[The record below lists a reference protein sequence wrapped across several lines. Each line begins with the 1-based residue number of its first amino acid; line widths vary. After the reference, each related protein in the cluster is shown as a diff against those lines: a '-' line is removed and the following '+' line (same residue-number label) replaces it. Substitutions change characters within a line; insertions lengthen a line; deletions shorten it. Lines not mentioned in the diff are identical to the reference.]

1 VNYLLHAEV
10 LWDKVPEDH
19 AGQYPFSLP
28 AVTAL
33 HTPFR
38 FKSPVTFLIG
48 ENGSGKS
55 SLLEAIA
62 VAYGFNPEG
71 GSKNFTFFTEN
82 SHSGLYQFLRLG
94 KGVKTP
100 KTAYFLRAES
110 FYNVAT
116 NIDALDREQGFGP
129 PLINSYGG
137 RSLHTMSHGESFLA
151 LMLNRFGPN
160 GFYLLDEPEV
170 ALSPANQLTMLARI
184 HQLVL
189 EGCQFIISTHSP
201 MLMAYPGAEIF
212 QIVDDS
218 IQRIDYKETDHYRIT
233 RQFLNN
239 PEGILKTLL
248 ED

>member
-1 VNYLLHAEV
+1 MIYLVQAEV
-10 LWDKVPEDH
+10 RWDKVPIEH
-19 AGQYPFSLP
+19 RVHYPFSLS
-28 AVTAL
+28 AVNAL
-33 HTPFR
+33 QNPLR
-38 FKSPVTFLIG
+38 FHSPVTFIIG

-55 SLLEAIA
+55 TLLEAMA

-71 GSKNFTFFTEN
+71 GSKNFSFFTEN
-82 SHSGLYQFLRLG
+82 SHSGLHQFMRLG

-116 NIDALDREQGFGP
+116 NIDQLDRETGGP
-129 PLINSYGG
+129 SVIDSYGG

-170 ALSPANQLTMLARI
+170 ALSPTNQLTMLARI

-201 MLMAYPGAEIF
+201 MLMAYPGAEIY

-218 IQRIDYKETDHYRIT
+218 IQQVDYKETGHYRIT

-239 PEGILKTLL
+239 PEGILKRLMQ
-248 ED
+248 D

>member
-1 VNYLLHAEV
+1 MIYLVQAEV
-10 LWDKVPEDH
+10 RWDKVPIEH
-19 AGQYPFSLP
+19 QVHYPFSLS
-28 AVTAL
+28 AVKAL
-33 HTPFR
+33 QSPLR
-38 FKSPVTFLIG
+38 FHSPVTFIIG

-55 SLLEAIA
+55 TLLEAMA

-82 SHSGLYQFLRLG
+82 SHSGLYQFMRLG

-100 KTAYFLRAES
+100 KNAYFLRAES

-116 NIDALDREQGFGP
+116 NIDQLDRETGGP
-129 PLINSYGG
+129 PVIGSYGG

-170 ALSPANQLTMLARI
+170 ALSPTNQLTMLARI

-189 EGCQFIISTHSP
+189 EGCQLIISTHSP
-201 MLMAYPGAEIF
+201 MLMAYPGAEIY
-212 QIVDDS
+212 QIADDS
-218 IQRIDYKETDHYRIT
+218 IQRIDYKETGHYRIT
-233 RQFLNN
+233 RQFLSN